1 MDLDN
6 FIIGKT
12 KERREEER
20 GDLAKKNQQLL
31 SKHSA
36 ASDGKR
42 QDNKSW
48 ASPGR
53 FGKKSNSS
61 HLGVASSKT
70 SSRSS
75 KRRSS
80 RSSKRRSSRSSKS
93 SGVVVRVVV

>member
-12 KERREEER
+12 KKRRGEER
-20 GDLAKKNQQLL
+20 GDLAKKTNSCL
-31 SKHSA
+31 A
-36 ASDGKR
+36 
-42 QDNKSW
+42 
-48 ASPGR
+48 
-53 FGKKSNSS
+53 NSS

-80 RSSKRRSSRSSKS
+80 RSSKS